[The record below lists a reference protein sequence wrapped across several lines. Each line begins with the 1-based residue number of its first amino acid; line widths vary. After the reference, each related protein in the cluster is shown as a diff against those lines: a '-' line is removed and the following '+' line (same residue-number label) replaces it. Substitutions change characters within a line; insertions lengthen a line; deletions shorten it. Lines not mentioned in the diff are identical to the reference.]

1 MLFFFI
7 FLISKFLTEGRGY
20 PLVLRKFTGPD
31 PFCTLFEGCMVDEKN
46 LTHMNSFCKIITPF
60 AQFQSPTLTLHHYM
74 DEDFMTMV
82 YMDEDFYN
90 QIL

>member
-1 MLFFFI
+1 
-7 FLISKFLTEGRGY
+7 
-20 PLVLRKFTGPD
+20 
-31 PFCTLFEGCMVDEKN
+31 MVDEKN